1 MTTPDLDPDNY
12 QGLRPV
18 QLRADGKALRL
29 LDQRALPG
37 ETNWLDLTEL
47 EPIAIAIET
56 LAVRGAPAI
65 GCAAAYGLYVVSL
78 GLPETQSEFLA
89 GLETARERLANT
101 RPTAVNLFVALDQQ
115 RAAIEAALAQKPEA
129 EVGLLRAVL
138 RKTAEEHVREDLWA
152 CLKMGQNGAAVLP
165 EGGILTHCNTGA
177 LATSG
182 HGTALGVIRST
193 HASGK
198 RLHVFV
204 DETRPLLQGSRL
216 TAWELVHDGIP
227 CSLIA
232 DNMAGA
238 IMARGEIQAAIVGA
252 DRIAKNGDTANKIG
266 TFTVAVLCKHHGIP
280 FFVAAPW
287 TTIDPALAS
296 GKEIPIEERGAD
308 EVRNHGG
315 NLRAPADVHVRN
327 PAFDVTPAEL
337 ITGIITERGV
347 FTPTELEKA
356 LG

>member
-1 MTTPDLDPDNY
+1 MTKLDPDNY

-18 QLRADGKALRL
+18 TLDAEGRALRL
-29 LDQRALPG
+29 LDQRELPG
-37 ETNWLDLTEL
+37 ETRWLALSEL
-47 EPIAIAIET
+47 EPIAVAIET

-65 GCAAAYGLYVVSL
+65 GCAAALGLYVVSL
-78 GLPETQSEFLA
+78 GLPDARADFLTA
-89 GLETARERLANT
+89 LEAASTRLANT

-115 RAAIEAALAQKPEA
+115 RRAIAEALDRDPDVSVDALRQI
-129 EVGLLRAVL
+129 L

-152 CLKMGQNGAAVLP
+152 CLQMGEHGAARLP

-182 HGTALGVIRST
+182 HGTALGVIRSA

-198 RLHVFV
+198 QLHVFV
-204 DETRPLLQGSRL
+204 DETRPLLQGARL
-216 TAWELVHDGIP
+216 TAWELVHDEIP

-266 TFTVAVLCKHHGIP
+266 TFTVAVLCKHHGVP
-280 FFVAAPW
+280 FYVAAPW
-287 TTIDPALAS
+287 TTIDPSLAS
-296 GKEIPIEERGAD
+296 GAEIPIEERAPA
-308 EVRNHGG
+308 EVREHGG
-315 NLRAPADVHVRN
+315 QLRAPASVAVRN

-337 ITGIITERGV
+337 ITAIITERGV
-347 FTPTELEKA
+347 FTPAELEAA
-356 LG
+356 LSR